1 MGEPVLLAVG
11 WADGDLQLDP
21 IRAEAVELGT
31 EQAAEGLGGQRRPGL
46 VERQGHRSSRE

>member
-21 IRAEAVELGT
+21 IRAEAIGLRA
-31 EQAAEGLGGQRRPGL
+31 EQSAEGLAG
-46 VERQGHRSSRE
+46 